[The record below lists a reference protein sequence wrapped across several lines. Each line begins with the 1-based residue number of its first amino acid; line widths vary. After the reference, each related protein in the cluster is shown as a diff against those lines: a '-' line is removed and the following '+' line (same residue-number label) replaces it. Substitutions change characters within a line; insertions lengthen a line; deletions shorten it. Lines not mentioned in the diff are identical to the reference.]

1 MFEESELKQWYDN
14 YREKLKVEYN
24 TMGVSNWLNIDQLE
38 QHPAYNNM
46 KQEFNSWRRKI
57 SPLGLLV
64 NVAYLRFAQHIIK
77 KFIAKVNIKGKLL
90 GC

>member
-1 MFEESELKQWYDN
+1 MFEESELKQWYDD
-14 YREKLKVEYN
+14 YREKLEVEYN
-24 TMGVSNWLNIDQLE
+24 TTEISKWLNSNLPNTRSAND
-38 QHPAYNNM
+38 NM
-46 KQEFNSWRRKI
+46 KQKFNSWRRKI